1 MKLAVLLSLVCT
13 LGVSAVVLAPGA
25 GAVTGETGICSFPIS
40 SDQTLHGNPT
50 DAAHFPPSGP
60 FPGVFTGQFFV
71 TITNDTNG
79 HSIEVNASGP
89 GFEPA
94 AGGFILSGVSI
105 WFVSSTA
112 TGDIVGPGIFL
123 THGPVLATNPGGV
136 LNTELRGGKVS
147 GNLCAAIA

>member
-94 AGGFILSGVSI
+94 AGGSSFQAFRSGSYPLPPPATSLAPGY
-105 WFVSSTA
+105 SSR
-112 TGDIVGPGIFL
+112 TGL
-123 THGPVLATNPGGV
+123 
-136 LNTELRGGKVS
+136 
-147 GNLCAAIA
+147 